1 MFNSCSLPLLVLC
14 LAPVTALLQVTTGLT
29 SVRIGDD
36 QLAIMDIFAGNALLP
51 VLFLLATLLSGRDVL
66 LHAQDTNID
75 QSALGAMRTK
85 VFHDRRVFRP
95 RRGVAGMALDALV
108 VLVLRLLSG
117 CAWSPSHGVGNGS
130 ARGVTPR
137 LC

>member
-1 MFNSCSLPLLVLC
+1 MFNSCSLPFLVLC
-14 LAPVTALLQVTTGLT
+14 LAPVTPLLEVATRLT
-29 SVRIGDD
+29 SIRLGDD
-36 QLAIMDIFAGNALLP
+36 QLAKSGIFAGNVFLP
-51 VLFLLATLLSGRDVL
+51 VLFLLATLHSGRDVL

-75 QSALGAMRTK
+75 QSALGAMLTM
-85 VFHDRRVFRP
+85 VLHDRRVFRP
-95 RRGVAGMALDALV
+95 RRWVAGMALDALV

-117 CAWSPSHGVGNGS
+117 RAWSPSHGVGNGS